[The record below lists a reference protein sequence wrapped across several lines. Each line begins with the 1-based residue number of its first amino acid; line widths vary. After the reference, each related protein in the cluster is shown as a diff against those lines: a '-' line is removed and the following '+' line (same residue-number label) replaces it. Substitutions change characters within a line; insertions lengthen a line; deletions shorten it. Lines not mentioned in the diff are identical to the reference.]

1 VDLQSSH
8 GPLGSLRKHLR
19 ARLVQGPHFILWP
32 RAFVD
37 VVLCPVENGGRLGF
51 PDGAIG
57 GMMAGCEMSSVSVTE
72 SC

>member
-1 VDLQSSH
+1 M
-8 GPLGSLRKHLR
+8 
-19 ARLVQGPHFILWP
+19 LWP

-57 GMMAGCEMSSVSVTE
+57 GMIAGGGMMAGGEMMSVSVKE
-72 SC
+72 SCRVVCGLSSS